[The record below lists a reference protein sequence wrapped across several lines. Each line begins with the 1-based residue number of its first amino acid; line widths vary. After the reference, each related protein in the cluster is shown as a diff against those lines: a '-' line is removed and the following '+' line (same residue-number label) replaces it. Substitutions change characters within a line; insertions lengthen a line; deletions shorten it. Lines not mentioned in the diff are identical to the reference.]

1 MTALPGRRSSC
12 GGFTF
17 IELAVTVAIIAVLA
31 TAVLPLA
38 QLTARREKERLLR
51 ADLLQIRDAID
62 AYKVAS
68 DAGRVTHSADSTGYP
83 PDLEVLV
90 QGVEDARDPARHRIY
105 FLRAMPRDPF
115 FEDPAVPPAQTW
127 TTRSYDSPP
136 DDPHSGRDVYDV
148 HSTAGGIAL
157 DGTAYRSW

>member
-1 MTALPGRRSSC
+1 MTPVRGRRSPS

-17 IELAVTVAIIAVLA
+17 IELAVTVAIIAVLT

-38 QLTARREKERLLR
+38 QLTARREKEHALR
-51 ADLLQIRDAID
+51 ADLIQMRDAID
-62 AYKVAS
+62 AYKTAS
-68 DAGRVTHSADSTGYP
+68 DAGRFQHPADATGYP
-83 PDLEVLV
+83 PDLDVLV
-90 QGVEDARDPARHRIY
+90 QGVEDARDPAKHRIY
-105 FLRAMPRDPF
+105 FLRTIPRDPF
-115 FEDPAVPPAQTW
+115 FEDPGVPAAQTW

-148 HSTAGGIAL
+148 HSTASGTAL